1 MPLAIPLD
9 SHIGYHSDIAF
20 IEYSESVYNNEKS
33 ALQIT
38 KKIFYDDLE
47 LVLKNEN
54 KNENF
59 DILNSKKDLV
69 NSYIEN
75 YIKKNMFFKVDGKLK
90 ALNYIGYEIINSRIN
105 SYFEIK
111 NIKNIKSI
119 EIKDT
124 SLLEYFDSQEN
135 LTYFEI
141 DNQRFTIRLRKDN
154 VSKKIII

>member
-1 MPLAIPLD
+1 M
-9 SHIGYHSDIAF
+9 F
-20 IEYSESVYNNEKS
+20 INIVACLFLIHPYYVSVSESVYNNEKS
-33 ALQIT
+33 VLQIT

-90 ALNYIGYEIINSRIN
+90 ALNYIGHEIINSRIN

-111 NIKNIKSI
+111 NIKNIKSV

-124 SLLEYFDSQEN
+124 SLLEYFDNQEN

-141 DNQRFTIRLRKDN
+141 DNQRFTIRFRKDN

>member
-1 MPLAIPLD
+1 M
-9 SHIGYHSDIAF
+9 F
-20 IEYSESVYNNEKS
+20 IKIIICLFLIHPYYVSVSESVYNQEKS
-33 ALQIT
+33 SLQIT

-75 YIKKNMFFKVDGKLK
+75 YIQKNMLFKIDGKLK
-90 ALNYIGYEIINSRIN
+90 ELKYIGHEIINSRIN
-105 SYFEIK
+105 SYFEII

-124 SLLEYFDSQEN
+124 SLLDYFDNQEN

>member
-1 MPLAIPLD
+1 MFINLLACLFLIHPYYV
-9 SHIGYHSDIAF
+9 SV
-20 IEYSESVYNNEKS
+20 SESVYNNEKS
-33 ALQIT
+33 VLQIT

-90 ALNYIGYEIINSRIN
+90 SLNYIGYEIINSRIN

-111 NIKNIKSI
+111 NIKNITSI
-119 EIKDT
+119 QIKDT
-124 SLLEYFDSQEN
+124 SLLEYFDNQEN

>member
-1 MPLAIPLD
+1 MIHPYYV
-9 SHIGYHSDIAF
+9 SV
-20 IEYSESVYNNEKS
+20 SESVHNQEKS
-33 ALQIT
+33 SLQIT

-75 YIKKNMFFKVDGKLK
+75 YIQKNMLFKIDGKLK
-90 ALNYIGYEIINSRIN
+90 ELKYIGHEIINSRIN

-124 SLLEYFDSQEN
+124 SLLEYFDNQEN

>member
-1 MPLAIPLD
+1 
-9 SHIGYHSDIAF
+9 
-20 IEYSESVYNNEKS
+20 
-33 ALQIT
+33 
-38 KKIFYDDLE
+38 
-47 LVLKNEN
+47 
-54 KNENF
+54 
-59 DILNSKKDLV
+59 
-69 NSYIEN
+69 
-75 YIKKNMFFKVDGKLK
+75 MFFKVDGKLK

-124 SLLEYFDSQEN
+124 SLLEYFDNQEN

>member
-1 MPLAIPLD
+1 MIHPYYV
-9 SHIGYHSDIAF
+9 SV
-20 IEYSESVYNNEKS
+20 SESVYNQEKS
-33 ALQIT
+33 SLQIT

-124 SLLEYFDSQEN
+124 SLLEYFDNQEN

>member
-1 MPLAIPLD
+1 
-9 SHIGYHSDIAF
+9 
-20 IEYSESVYNNEKS
+20 
-33 ALQIT
+33 
-38 KKIFYDDLE
+38 
-47 LVLKNEN
+47 
-54 KNENF
+54 
-59 DILNSKKDLV
+59 
-69 NSYIEN
+69 
-75 YIKKNMFFKVDGKLK
+75 MFFKVDGKLK

-124 SLLEYFDSQEN
+124 SLLEYFDNQEN

-154 VSKKIII
+154 ISKKIII

>member
-1 MPLAIPLD
+1 
-9 SHIGYHSDIAF
+9 
-20 IEYSESVYNNEKS
+20 
-33 ALQIT
+33 
-38 KKIFYDDLE
+38 
-47 LVLKNEN
+47 
-54 KNENF
+54 
-59 DILNSKKDLV
+59 
-69 NSYIEN
+69 
-75 YIKKNMFFKVDGKLK
+75 MFFKLDGKLK
-90 ALNYIGYEIINSRIN
+90 SLNYIGYEIINSRIN

-124 SLLEYFDSQEN
+124 SLLMYFDNQEN

>member
-1 MPLAIPLD
+1 M
-9 SHIGYHSDIAF
+9 F
-20 IEYSESVYNNEKS
+20 IKIIICLFLIHPYYVSVSESVYNEEKS
-33 ALQIT
+33 SLQIT

-75 YIKKNMFFKVDGKLK
+75 YIQKNMLFKIDGKLK
-90 ALNYIGYEIINSRIN
+90 ELKYIGHEIINSRIN
-105 SYFEIK
+105 SYFEII

-119 EIKDT
+119 QIKDT
-124 SLLEYFDSQEN
+124 SLLDYFDNQEN

>member
-1 MPLAIPLD
+1 MFINLLACLFLIHPYYV
-9 SHIGYHSDIAF
+9 SV
-20 IEYSESVYNNEKS
+20 SESVYNNEKS

-75 YIKKNMFFKVDGKLK
+75 YIQKNMLFKIDGKLK
-90 ALNYIGYEIINSRIN
+90 ELKYIGHEIINSRIN
-105 SYFEIK
+105 SYFEII

-124 SLLEYFDSQEN
+124 SLLDYFDNQEN

>member
-1 MPLAIPLD
+1 M
-9 SHIGYHSDIAF
+9 F
-20 IEYSESVYNNEKS
+20 IKIIIYLFLIHPYYVSVSESVYNEEKS
-33 ALQIT
+33 SLQIT

-54 KNENF
+54 KNKNF

-75 YIKKNMFFKVDGKLK
+75 YIQKNMLFKIDGKLK
-90 ALNYIGYEIINSRIN
+90 ELKYIGHEIINSRIN
-105 SYFEIK
+105 SYFEII

-124 SLLEYFDSQEN
+124 SLLDYFDNQEN